1 LNTEPNTDFAQ
12 FQKLGE
18 KREQERAANAPLT
31 ASERLYMRLQ
41 SLKITPKQF
50 QELVDLALEV
60 QKEQQSAPKQTT
72 FNRAFNRAQRRA
84 ERSKKH
90 RPM

>member
-50 QELVDLALEV
+50 QELVDLALQV
-60 QKEQQSAPKQTT
+60 QQEAQTT
-72 FNRAFNRAQRRA
+72 NKETAFNRAQRRA

>member
-50 QELVDLALEV
+50 QELVDLALQV
-60 QKEQQSAPKQTT
+60 QQEQQSAPKQTT
-72 FNRAFNRAQRRA
+72 FNRAQRRA
-84 ERSKKH
+84 EHSEQRKNKN